1 MKDKPHKIMLPK
13 ELAIRPSNIHDEN
26 QERILIKD
34 AEQIITL
41 SPDKGRPLRGEEMRE
56 IGVLQHSSILV
67 EAGLIEGVG
76 KYEDLMRGRSK
87 RDYHVIDAEGKIVMP
102 GFVDPHTHLVFSGS
116 RANELPWK
124 VEGASYQEIAE
135 RGGGIQKT
143 VGETREASESHLI
156 RQGEERLDVMMTFG
170 TTTIEAKSGY
180 GLTTEA
186 EVKILKVSVKLGE
199 RHPVD
204 IVSTFLGAHAI
215 PEEFANDREGYLTLL
230 EDEMMPAIAKENL
243 AEFCDVFCE
252 EGYFT
257 PEESRRILERG
268 QTLGMKS
275 KIHADEFSSSGGARV
290 AAEIGAITADH
301 LVHTSEED
309 MVRMANSGVVAV
321 PLPAVPLLSM
331 EERFANPRKM
341 IELDIPVALAT
352 DMNPNCWVV
361 SMQTVM
367 SLACYKMRMFPEEA
381 LAASTINAA
390 YAVGK
395 GDQIGSLDV
404 GKKADMLILN
414 VPDYLHVP
422 YAFGQNSVET
432 VIKNGEI
439 VLRTPS

>member
-1 MKDKPHKIMLPK
+1 MKDKPHKIMLPR
-13 ELAIRPSNIHDEN
+13 ELAIRPSDSRNES
-26 QERILIKD
+26 QEGILIRD

-56 IGVLQHSSILV
+56 IGVLQNSSILL
-67 EAGLIEGVG
+67 EAGLIRGVG
-76 KYEDLMRGRSK
+76 KHEDLMRGKSEK
-87 RDYHVIDAEGKIVMP
+87 DYRVIDAAGKIVMP
-102 GFVDPHTHLVFSGS
+102 GFVDPHTHIVFSGS

-124 VEGASYQEIAE
+124 VEGASYMEIAK

-143 VGETREASESHLI
+143 VTKTREASESHLI
-156 RQGEERLDVMMTFG
+156 SQGKERLDAMMTFG
-170 TTTIEAKSGY
+170 TTTVEAKSGY
-180 GLTTEA
+180 GLTTES
-186 EVKILKVSVKLGE
+186 EVKILKAYAKLDE
-199 RHPVD
+199 RHPMD
-204 IVSTFLGAHAI
+204 IVPTFLGAHAI
-215 PEEFANDREGYLTLL
+215 PEEFSNDREGYLALL
-230 EDEMMPAIAKENL
+230 EDEMMPAIAKEKL

-257 PEESRRILERG
+257 PEESRRILESG

-275 KIHADEFSSSGGARV
+275 KIHADEFSSSGGARL
-290 AAEIGAITADH
+290 AAEIGAMTADH

-341 IELDIPVALAT
+341 IESDIPVALAT

-361 SMQTVM
+361 SMQIVM

-381 LAASTINAA
+381 IAASTINAA
-390 YAVGK
+390 YAVGR
-395 GDQIGSLDV
+395 GGRIGSLDA
-404 GKKADMLILN
+404 GKKADILILN

-439 VLRTPS
+439 VLTTAG